1 MSIYIYMYLH
11 VSIFTISKMI
21 KSRYEMFPWTDSWR
35 FQSHCGI
42 TIAGRRFT
50 MKWLTMID
58 PLWTGMIE
66 SPHFVFPDS
75 FGHLCSGFQPLEP
88 CRQIIAQGWRSSLVD
103 QMSAVQGSCNP
114 SSHGQEMHGWI
125 KRNPSRPRLAIFHCQ
140 ALPKPRC
147 VVSKGYDWNQ
157 GKKDVNSRSQH
168 PTICQYRILKW
179 CFNFTSW
186 IFMKSTRKLHE
197 ESW

>member
-1 MSIYIYMYLH
+1 MYLH
-11 VSIFTISKMI
+11 VSIFTISKM
-21 KSRYEMFPWTDSWR
+21 RYEMFQWTDSWR

-42 TIAGRRFT
+42 IFQS
-50 MKWLTMID
+50 WHHHEMID

-114 SSHGQEMHGWI
+114 SSHGQETHGWI

-147 VVSKGYDWNQ
+147 VVSKGDWNQ